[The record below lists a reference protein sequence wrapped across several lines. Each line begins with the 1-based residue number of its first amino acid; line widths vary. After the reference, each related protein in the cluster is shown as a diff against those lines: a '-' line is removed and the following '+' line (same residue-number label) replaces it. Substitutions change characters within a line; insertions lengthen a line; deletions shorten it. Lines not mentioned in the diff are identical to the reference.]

1 MAVNKVEYGDTVL
14 LDLTGDTVSA
24 DTLLKGASAHDAS
37 GEVVEGA
44 VDLNNYYTKAETEA
58 LIPDVS
64 NFATKSEIPS
74 LQGYATE
81 FFVNEVVRRSQPDL
95 SGYATTGYVTQQI
108 NGIDFSN
115 YATKA
120 DIPSVEGLAS
130 EKFVNAAI
138 KAAEPDLSIYAQK
151 SDIPSLAGYATE
163 QYVGQQITANKQDLS
178 GYALK
183 SEIPST
189 SGLASTKYVDDEVAE
204 VMNVAS
210 GKTASYVF
218 DTVAALESW
227 LGNSANTAKLK
238 VGDVF
243 LIRAVNVPDYWWD
256 GSAKQI
262 LETTKVDLSTYAKT
276 ADVPA
281 IKVNSASSADN
292 ALKIG
297 GYTIVISKTA
307 PASNTPSTT
316 ITFVTG

>member
-1 MAVNKVEYGDTVL
+1 MAVNKVEYGDAVL

-24 DTLLKGASAHDAS
+24 DTLLKGASAHNSS

-44 VDLNNYYTKAETEA
+44 VDLDNYYTKQETEA
-58 LIPDVS
+58 LI
-64 NFATKSEIPS
+64 
-74 LQGYATE
+74 
-81 FFVNEVVRRSQPDL
+81 PDL
-95 SGYATTGYVTQQI
+95 SGYATTGYVNQQI
-108 NGIDFSN
+108 NGLDFSN

-138 KAAEPDLSIYAQK
+138 KAAEPDLSIYAK
-151 SDIPSLAGYATE
+151 TSDIPSLDGYATE
-163 QYVGQQITANKQDLS
+163 QYVGAQINANKPDLS

-189 SGLASTKYVDDEVAE
+189 SGLASTNYVDDEVAE

-262 LETTKVDLSTYAKT
+262 LETTKVDLSGYAKT
-276 ADVPA
+276 SDVPA